1 MNIGNMLWWIDR
13 MAIEA
18 VKQYRKWREQK
29 SPMDQEEEWDRLMGR
44 LGEITEAINQIGGS
58 KHATE
63 ENRAKIERT
72 VEWLNSHM
80 EQHKIR
86 INMRG

>member
-1 MNIGNMLWWIDR
+1 MTKEQQTKRLQELRASVEEKVKAYNEAFQEKKFDESAKID
-13 MAIEA
+13 A
-18 VKQYRKWREQK
+18 
-29 SPMDQEEEWDRLMGR
+29 
-44 LGEITEAINQIGGS
+44 EITEAINQIGGI